1 MARPR
6 QPIDL
11 IEIKGK
17 KHLTKKEIEERKST
31 EVSGNTDQITAPDY
45 LDAKQKEQFQKI
57 ASELLSIGIM
67 SNLDCDG
74 LARYIIAET
83 NYNKV
88 TAFLKNYDI
97 SGDVKE
103 YAKLVNVQ
111 DKFFKQCRASASDM
125 GLTIT
130 SRCRLV
136 VPKAKDEPIENKFLK
151 FGGMS
156 G

>member
-6 QPIDL
+6 QPIEL
-11 IEIKGK
+11 VEIKGK
-17 KHLTKKEIEERKST
+17 KHLTKKEIKDRKET
-31 EVSGNTDQITAPDY
+31 EVKGNADNISAPEY
-45 LDAKQKEQFQKI
+45 LDKNQKAEFQKI
-57 ASELLSIGIM
+57 SDELLSIGIM

-88 TAFLKNYDI
+88 TEIIKNYDI
-97 SGDVKE
+97 AGDIDG
-103 YAKLVNVQ
+103 YAKLVSVQ
-111 DKFFKQCRASASDM
+111 DKYFKQCRSSASDM

-136 VPKAKDEPIENKFLK
+136 VPKAEEKPSENKFLK